1 MRPPRSVKS
10 IGVAATV
17 AAICALSAPVVQAAV
32 TPPGIVTGG
41 VRAVGYA
48 SATLTGSINP
58 HTSNT
63 SYYFQFG
70 VTAAYGQQTGVAD
83 LHGGA
88 SNVAVSIPVTGLAPI
103 TKYHYRLIAVNTA
116 GASTG
121 ADKTFITKKA
131 PLSLQI
137 LASPNPVLF
146 GSPAIVQGTLSGTDN
161 ANRTVVLQA
170 NSFPYTAGFANLGNP
185 ELTTST
191 GGFSFPILG
200 LTQATQLRVTTLT
213 KPAVVSPVALEN
225 VAVRIHAHVRRTSR
239 PGHPRIYGTVTP
251 AVDGMQV
258 AFMRITGG
266 RNVLVSGT
274 LLKHRNA
281 TSSSFS
287 RVVKINNKRGL
298 YRVLVRITNGA
309 QTSNYSSPLRIR

>member
-1 MRPPRSVKS
+1 MKPPRSVKS

-17 AAICALSAPVVQAAV
+17 AAVCVLAAPVVQAAV
-32 TPPGIVTGG
+32 TPPAIATGG

-48 SATLTGSINP
+48 SATLTGIVNP

-83 LHGGA
+83 LRGGA
-88 SNVAVSIPVTGLAPI
+88 SNVAVSIPVSGLAPI

-121 ADKTFITKKA
+121 ADKTFITNKA

-146 GSPAIVQGTLSGTDN
+146 GNPAVVQGTLSGTGN
-161 ANRTVVLQA
+161 GGRTVVLQA
-170 NSFPYTAGFANLGNP
+170 NPFPYTAGFANLGNP
-185 ELTTST
+185 ELTTSI

-200 LTQATQLRVTTLT
+200 LTQATQLRVVTTT
-213 KPAVVSPVALEN
+213 KPAVVSPVALEG
-225 VAVRIHAHVRRTSR
+225 VAVRITAHVKRTRRSN
-239 PGHPRIYGTVTP
+239 HPRIYGTVTP

-258 AFMRITGG
+258 AFMRVTGG
-266 RNVLVSGT
+266 RDVLVSGT

-281 TSSSFS
+281 TSSKFS
-287 RVVKINNKRGL
+287 RVVHINKRGL
-298 YRVLVRITNGA
+298 YRVLVRVTNGA